1 MSVRFLLTITIR
13 TMSNT
18 RIYYTFSVVRYLI
31 GVILIFSIPHQTVAN
46 NTAVPEPFDR
56 TTFDFD
62 SGALFSVGSRASPL
76 NYIILPQ
83 NFSIRS
89 KPILRYDFFN
99 GTVVLRNRVS
109 FLIEPIVHGP
119 ETYFMGLAA
128 APSIEWWSSSRV
140 ISAFFSIGGGFGWMD
155 SKGYTIPGAQG
166 QDFNL
171 TWLMHGGIRLK
182 LTDQLSTTTGL
193 LFQHISNGGMDH
205 VNPGIDSLGP
215 TAGVSWQF

>member
-89 KPILRYDFFN
+89 KPILRYDFL
-99 GTVVLRNRVS
+99 TVQW
-109 FLIEPIVHGP
+109 FFGIVCP
-119 ETYFMGLAA
+119 F
-128 APSIEWWSSSRV
+128 
-140 ISAFFSIGGGFGWMD
+140 
-155 SKGYTIPGAQG
+155 
-166 QDFNL
+166 
-171 TWLMHGGIRLK
+171 
-182 LTDQLSTTTGL
+182 
-193 LFQHISNGGMDH
+193 
-205 VNPGIDSLGP
+205 
-215 TAGVSWQF
+215 